1 MMKTPALCVAFMVLA
16 PIGAA
21 EAEAEVPAF
30 SASCPTDIT
39 VEADDAG
46 HVRINGHKAAVKA
59 FNSDYYEARKSGV
72 TISISLDPGSKA
84 LSVSYTGK
92 HGANGICQVTAQGGG
107 DSSAAAMPSRDEQ
120 ACLLAVTRE
129 TNNGDVMLGGTET
142 SEANTAVTVTVG
154 PQRAPWRCLVKDGA
168 VAEVMSMTDEGAL

>member
-1 MMKTPALCVAFMVLA
+1 MTKNLALCVAVIFLA

-21 EAEAEVPAF
+21 EAKVTAF

-46 HVRINGHKAAVKA
+46 HVRINGHKATVKA
-59 FNSDYYEARKSGV
+59 FNSDYYEARKSDV
-72 TISISLDPGSKA
+72 TISISIDPGSKA

-92 HGANGICQVTAQGGG
+92 HGANGICQVKAQSGGNSAAG
-107 DSSAAAMPSRDEQ
+107 AAAMPSRDEQ